1 MSRGVKCLFALSWN
15 CSKLDI
21 VVGYFC
27 CRYCIYLYVWGFA
40 GSLLAVHWLFVFA
53 SLFFAFVL
61 CLCAN
66 ILPGHMPLVFV
77 LQWPENSNCVTSS
90 LTHLTLCFRAINGSC
105 LFAVTHTSIF
115 EVLTSFSSRSQ
126 SSREIFFFGDFFF
139 LFIRLLLSP
148 PIYFVHAFALTV
160 LLRRASSCARCQ
172 FFVRFSFSCV
182 SHCRGRAKSAETFYS
197 FLWKAICTQ
206 SLTDS
211 PSSVERWNSLLLL
224 SLIPHRKFIRSQQQE
239 NIKKKFIREWIGRIR
254 NVNKFSSSRFP
265 INEKR
270 KLYLCLTLWLA
281 CERCSGVPVCRSHC
295 SY

>member
-61 CLCAN
+61 CFCAN

-139 LFIRLLLSP
+139 LFIRLLYWARQFTLSMLLHWL
-148 PIYFVHAFALTV
+148 YFYVELLLALD
-160 LLRRASSCARCQ
+160 AN
-172 FFVRFSFSCV
+172 FSCDSHFRVWATVEAEQRVPKHFILSFEKQFAHKV
-182 SHCRGRAKSAETFYS
+182 SQIPLRLWSAEIPSCS
-197 FLWKAICTQ
+197 FL
-206 SLTDS
+206 
-211 PSSVERWNSLLLL
+211 
-224 SLIPHRKFIRSQQQE
+224 
-239 NIKKKFIREWIGRIR
+239 
-254 NVNKFSSSRFP
+254 
-265 INEKR
+265 
-270 KLYLCLTLWLA
+270 
-281 CERCSGVPVCRSHC
+281 
-295 SY
+295 